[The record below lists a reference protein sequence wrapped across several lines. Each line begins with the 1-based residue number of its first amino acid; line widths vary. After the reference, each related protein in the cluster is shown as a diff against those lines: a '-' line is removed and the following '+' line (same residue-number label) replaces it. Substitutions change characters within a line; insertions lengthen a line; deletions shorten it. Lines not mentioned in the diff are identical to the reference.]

1 MGLDEKVQELDGK
14 TNKLHEAVENI
25 KSEHAF
31 LIRNYDK
38 ITTSFEYLQSR
49 LQDISD
55 TLLEIKDLQQKQI
68 HMEST
73 IGHIQGDLNNIH
85 MKLENYE
92 HKSSKK
98 IDKIIEDTN
107 AEFSKRDKMFIKF
120 AIGGLVGVFITVL
133 GYILTL

>member
-73 IGHIQGDLNNIH
+73 IVHIQGDLNNIH